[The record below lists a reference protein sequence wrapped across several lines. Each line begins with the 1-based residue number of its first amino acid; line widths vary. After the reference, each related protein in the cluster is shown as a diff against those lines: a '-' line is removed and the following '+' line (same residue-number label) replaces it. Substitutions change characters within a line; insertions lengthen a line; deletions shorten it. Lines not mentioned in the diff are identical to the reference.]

1 MISSS
6 SKHPVFAVAGT
17 GYVGLSLACLLST
30 VGEVRALDIV
40 SEKIDA
46 INHGISPIGDEK
58 ISELLS
64 SKPDSLTATLSA
76 ENAYKDCDYVIIAT
90 PTNYDPERNTF
101 DTSSI
106 EDVLQDLADLGST
119 ATIVIKSTVPVGY
132 TETISKLYA
141 QLDIIFSPEFLREGH
156 ALEDNL
162 KPSRVVVGVPS
173 AAAEKQA
180 RLKAKA
186 GSFAKA
192 LVEGAQEEVRSTIP
206 VLIMGSTEAEA
217 IKLFSNTYLALRVS
231 FFNELDTYAQANGLN
246 TGEIIK
252 GVSLDS
258 RIGDFYNNPSFGY
271 GGYCLPKD
279 SKQLLANYGNVPQT
293 LIKAIVDSNETRKDF
308 IARTVEE
315 SRPSRVGIYRLVMKS
330 GSDNFR
336 ESSIQGIIARLAKQG
351 IEMLIYEPQC
361 NDSKY
366 LGGVP
371 VTHDLKALKNSCDLI
386 LANRM
391 SPELLDVEDKVY
403 TRDLWQRD

>member
-1 MISSS
+1 MVSSS

-40 SEKIDA
+40 PEKVDA
-46 INHGISPIGDEK
+46 INRGVSPIGDEK
-58 ISELLS
+58 IMEVLS
-64 SKPDSLTATLSA
+64 LKPDSLTATLSA
-76 ENAYKDCDYVIIAT
+76 EEAYKDCDYVIIAT
-90 PTNYDPERNTF
+90 PTNYDPEKNTF

-106 EDVLQDLADLGST
+106 EAVLQNLVDLGSS
-119 ATIVIKSTVPVGY
+119 ACVVVKSTVPVGY
-132 TETISKLYA
+132 TSRISEQYA
-141 QLDIIFSPEFLREGH
+141 ELDIIFSPEFLREGH

-162 KPSRVVVGVPS
+162 KPSRVIVGVPS
-173 AAAEKQA
+173 ATTEKQA
-180 RLKAKA
+180 RLNVRAKD
-186 GSFAKA
+186 FADA
-192 LVEGAQEEVRSTIP
+192 LIEGADEKVRDSIP

-217 IKLFSNTYLALRVS
+217 IKLFSNSYLALRVS

-246 TGEIIK
+246 TSEIIR

-279 SKQLLANYGNVPQT
+279 SKQLLANYGNVPQN

-308 IARTVEE
+308 IAQTVEDA
-315 SRPSRVGIYRLVMKS
+315 RPRRVGIYRLVMKS

-336 ESSIQGIIARLAKQG
+336 ESSIQGIITRLAKQDV
-351 IEMLIYEPQC
+351 EMLIYEPRC
-361 NDSKY
+361 KDSEY
-366 LGGVP
+366 LGVS
-371 VTHDLKALKNSCDLI
+371 VTHSIDTLKKSCDLI

-391 SPELLDVEDKVY
+391 SPELMDVKQKIY

>member
-1 MISSS
+1 MVSSS

-17 GYVGLSLACLLST
+17 GYVGLSLACLLSA

-40 SEKIDA
+40 PEKVDA
-46 INHGISPIGDEK
+46 INRGVSPIGDEK
-58 ISELLS
+58 VSEILS
-64 SKPDSLTATLSA
+64 LKPDSLTATLSS
-76 ENAYKDCDYVIIAT
+76 EEAYRNCDYIIIAT
-90 PTNYDPERNTF
+90 PTNYDPEKNTF

-106 EDVLQDLADLGST
+106 EAVLQNLVDLGSS
-119 ATIVIKSTVPVGY
+119 ACVVIKSTVPVGY
-132 TETISKLYA
+132 TSRISDQYA
-141 QLDIIFSPEFLREGH
+141 ELDIIFSPEFLREGH

-162 KPSRVVVGVPS
+162 KPSRVIVGVPS
-173 AAAEKQA
+173 ATTEKQA
-180 RLKAKA
+180 RLNVRAKD
-186 GSFAKA
+186 FADA
-192 LVEGAQEEVRSTIP
+192 LIEGADEKVRDSIP

-246 TGEIIK
+246 TSEIIR

-279 SKQLLANYGNVPQT
+279 SKQLLANYGNVPQN

-308 IARTVEE
+308 IAQTVEDT
-315 SRPSRVGIYRLVMKS
+315 RPRRVGIYRLVMKS

-336 ESSIQGIIARLAKQG
+336 ESSIQGIITRLARQDV
-351 IEMLIYEPQC
+351 EMLIYEPRC
-361 NDSKY
+361 KGSEY
-366 LGGVP
+366 LGVS
-371 VTHDLKALKNSCDLI
+371 VTQDIDALKESCDLI

-391 SPELLDVEDKVY
+391 SPELLDVKQKVY

>member
-1 MISSS
+1 MVSSS

-17 GYVGLSLACLLST
+17 GYVGLSLACLLSA

-40 SEKIDA
+40 PEKVDA
-46 INHGISPIGDEK
+46 INRGVSPIGDEK
-58 ISELLS
+58 VSEILS
-64 SKPDSLTATLSA
+64 LKPDSLTATLSS
-76 ENAYKDCDYVIIAT
+76 EEAYRNCDYIIIAT
-90 PTNYDPERNTF
+90 PTNYDPEKNTF

-106 EDVLQDLADLGST
+106 EAVLQNLVDLGSS
-119 ATIVIKSTVPVGY
+119 ACVVIKSTVPVGY
-132 TETISKLYA
+132 TSRISDQYA
-141 QLDIIFSPEFLREGH
+141 ELDIIFSPEFLREGH

-162 KPSRVVVGVPS
+162 KPSRVIVGVPS
-173 AAAEKQA
+173 ATTEKQA
-180 RLKAKA
+180 RLNVRAKD
-186 GSFAKA
+186 FADA
-192 LVEGAQEEVRSTIP
+192 LIEGADEKIRDSIP

-246 TGEIIK
+246 TSEIIR

-279 SKQLLANYGNVPQT
+279 SKQLLANYGNVPQN

-308 IARTVEE
+308 IAQTVEDT
-315 SRPSRVGIYRLVMKS
+315 RPRRVGIYRLVMKS

-336 ESSIQGIIARLAKQG
+336 ESSIQGIITRLARQDV
-351 IEMLIYEPQC
+351 EMLIYEPRC
-361 NDSKY
+361 KGSEY
-366 LGGVP
+366 LGVS
-371 VTHDLKALKNSCDLI
+371 VTQDIDALKESCDLI

-391 SPELLDVEDKVY
+391 SPELLDVKQKVY

>member
-1 MISSS
+1 MVSSS

-17 GYVGLSLACLLST
+17 GYVGLSLACLLSA

-40 SEKIDA
+40 PEKVDA
-46 INHGISPIGDEK
+46 INRGVSPIGDEK
-58 ISELLS
+58 VSEILS
-64 SKPDSLTATLSA
+64 LKPDSLTATLSS
-76 ENAYKDCDYVIIAT
+76 EEAYRNCDYIIIAT
-90 PTNYDPERNTF
+90 PTNYDPEKNTF

-106 EDVLQDLADLGST
+106 EAVLQNLVDLGSS
-119 ATIVIKSTVPVGY
+119 ACVVIKSTVPVGY
-132 TETISKLYA
+132 TSRISDQYA
-141 QLDIIFSPEFLREGH
+141 ELDIIFSPEFLREGH

-162 KPSRVVVGVPS
+162 KPSRVIVGVPS
-173 AAAEKQA
+173 ATTEKQA
-180 RLKAKA
+180 RLNVRAKD
-186 GSFAKA
+186 FADA
-192 LVEGAQEEVRSTIP
+192 LIEGADEKVRDSIP

-246 TGEIIK
+246 TSEIIR

-279 SKQLLANYGNVPQT
+279 SKQLLANYGNVPQN

-308 IARTVEE
+308 IAQTVEDT
-315 SRPSRVGIYRLVMKS
+315 RPRRVGIYRLVMKS

-336 ESSIQGIIARLAKQG
+336 ESSIQGIITRLARQDV
-351 IEMLIYEPQC
+351 EMLIYEPRC
-361 NDSKY
+361 KGSEY
-366 LGGVP
+366 LGVS
-371 VTHDLKALKNSCDLI
+371 VTQDIDALKESCDLI

-391 SPELLDVEDKVY
+391 APELLDVKQKVY

>member
-1 MISSS
+1 MVSSS

-17 GYVGLSLACLLST
+17 GYVGLSLACLLSA

-40 SEKIDA
+40 PEKVDA
-46 INHGISPIGDEK
+46 INRGVSPIGDEK
-58 ISELLS
+58 ISEVLS
-64 SKPDSLTATLSA
+64 LKPGSLTATLSS
-76 ENAYKDCDYVIIAT
+76 EEAYKDCDYVIIAT
-90 PTNYDPERNTF
+90 PTNYDPEKNTF

-106 EDVLQDLADLGST
+106 EAVLQNLVNLGSS
-119 ATIVIKSTVPVGY
+119 ACVVIKSTVPVGY
-132 TETISKLYA
+132 TSRISEQYA
-141 QLDIIFSPEFLREGH
+141 ELDIIFSPEFLREGH

-162 KPSRVVVGVPS
+162 KPSRVIVGVPPVTAKKRAS
-173 AAAEKQA
+173 LNARAREFAE
-180 RLKAKA
+180 
-186 GSFAKA
+186 A
-192 LVEGAQEEVRSTIP
+192 LVEGADEKFRDSVP
-206 VLIMGSTEAEA
+206 VLVMGSTEAEA

-246 TGEIIK
+246 TSEIIR

-279 SKQLLANYGNVPQT
+279 SKQLLANYGNVPQN

-308 IARTVEE
+308 IARTVEDT
-315 SRPSRVGIYRLVMKS
+315 RPRRVGIYRLVMKS

-336 ESSIQGIIARLAKQG
+336 ESSIQGIITRLARQDV
-351 IEMLIYEPQC
+351 EMLIYEPRC
-361 NDSKY
+361 KDSEY
-366 LGGVP
+366 LGVS
-371 VTHDLKALKNSCDLI
+371 VTQDIDALKESCDLI

-391 SPELLDVEDKVY
+391 SPELLDVKQKVY

>member
-1 MISSS
+1 MVSSS

-17 GYVGLSLACLLST
+17 GYVGLSLACLLSA

-40 SEKIDA
+40 PEKVDA
-46 INHGISPIGDEK
+46 INRGVSPIGDEK
-58 ISELLS
+58 ISEVLS
-64 SKPDSLTATLSA
+64 LKPGSLTATLSS
-76 ENAYKDCDYVIIAT
+76 EEAYKDCDYVIIAT
-90 PTNYDPERNTF
+90 PTNYDPEKNTF

-106 EDVLQDLADLGST
+106 EAVLQNLVNLGSS
-119 ATIVIKSTVPVGY
+119 ACVVIKSTVPVGY
-132 TETISKLYA
+132 TSSISEHYA
-141 QLDIIFSPEFLREGH
+141 ELDIIFSPEFLREGH

-162 KPSRVVVGVPS
+162 KPSRVIVGVPPVT
-173 AAAEKQA
+173 AKKRA
-180 RLKAKA
+180 RLNVRARE
-186 GSFAKA
+186 FAEA
-192 LVEGAQEEVRSTIP
+192 LVEGADEKFRNSVP
-206 VLIMGSTEAEA
+206 VLVMGSTEAEA

-246 TGEIIK
+246 TSEIIR

-279 SKQLLANYGNVPQT
+279 SKQLLANYGNVPQN

-308 IARTVEE
+308 IAQTVEDT
-315 SRPSRVGIYRLVMKS
+315 RPRRVGIYRLVMKS

-336 ESSIQGIIARLAKQG
+336 ESSIQGIITRLARQDV
-351 IEMLIYEPQC
+351 EMLIYEPRC
-361 NDSKY
+361 KDSEY
-366 LGGVP
+366 LGVS
-371 VTHDLKALKNSCDLI
+371 VTQDIDALKESCDLI

-391 SPELLDVEDKVY
+391 SPELLDVKQKVY

>member
-1 MISSS
+1 MVSSS

-40 SEKIDA
+40 PEKVDA
-46 INHGISPIGDEK
+46 INRGVSPIGDEK
-58 ISELLS
+58 IMEVLS
-64 SKPDSLTATLSA
+64 LKPDSLTATLSA
-76 ENAYKDCDYVIIAT
+76 EEVYKDCDYVIIAT
-90 PTNYDPERNTF
+90 PTNYDPEKNTF

-106 EDVLQDLADLGST
+106 EAVLQNLVDLGSS
-119 ATIVIKSTVPVGY
+119 ACVVVKSTVPVGY
-132 TETISKLYA
+132 TSRISEQYA
-141 QLDIIFSPEFLREGH
+141 ELDIIFSPEFLREGH

-162 KPSRVVVGVPS
+162 KPSRVIVGVPS
-173 AAAEKQA
+173 ATTEKQA
-180 RLKAKA
+180 RLNVRAKD
-186 GSFAKA
+186 FADA
-192 LVEGAQEEVRSTIP
+192 LIEGADEKVRDSIP

-217 IKLFSNTYLALRVS
+217 IKLFSNSYLALRVS

-246 TGEIIK
+246 TSEIIR

-279 SKQLLANYGNVPQT
+279 SKQLLANYGNVPQN

-308 IARTVEE
+308 IAQTVEDA
-315 SRPSRVGIYRLVMKS
+315 RPRRVGIYRLVMKS
-330 GSDNFR
+330 VSDNFR
-336 ESSIQGIIARLAKQG
+336 ESSIQGIITRLAKQDV
-351 IEMLIYEPQC
+351 EMLIYEPRC
-361 NDSKY
+361 KDSEY
-366 LGGVP
+366 LGVS
-371 VTHDLKALKNSCDLI
+371 VTHSIDTLKESCDLI

-391 SPELLDVEDKVY
+391 SPELMDVKQKVY